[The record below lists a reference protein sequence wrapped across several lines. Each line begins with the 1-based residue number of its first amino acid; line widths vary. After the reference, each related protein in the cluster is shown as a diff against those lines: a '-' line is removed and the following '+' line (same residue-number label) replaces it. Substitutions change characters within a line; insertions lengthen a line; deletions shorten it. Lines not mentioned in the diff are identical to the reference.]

1 MTAGPHVRRR
11 RFASA
16 RFREPASGRAGAL
29 QECCTHILARIDQS
43 KDDTDRYYH
52 AFLQLEDVVSQT
64 VNSQNELIK
73 NVRALRCPREI
84 TIIPLE
90 NIGSCA
96 IMCSVTSTFF
106 IMRRTYV

>member
-1 MTAGPHVRRR
+1 VH
-11 RFASA
+11 
-16 RFREPASGRAGAL
+16 AL

-43 KDDTDRYYH
+43 KDDMDRYYH